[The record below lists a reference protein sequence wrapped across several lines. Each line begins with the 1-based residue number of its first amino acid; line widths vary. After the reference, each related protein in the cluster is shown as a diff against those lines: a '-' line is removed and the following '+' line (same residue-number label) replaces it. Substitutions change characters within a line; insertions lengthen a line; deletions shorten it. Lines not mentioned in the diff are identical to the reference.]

1 MSTTITALKL
11 SSKASNEVLVFLE
24 GRRQL
29 RLLKASVR
37 YLKVNQELTEAE
49 INALKERDQLERLF
63 LRSVRLVGRRPRSEK
78 EIRDRF
84 SRENVP
90 LEIQDRLIARLTD
103 SRMLDDYAFAK
114 EWIENRQTF
123 RPRSAWALTFE
134 LRKKGIAEETIEKAL
149 VGFDERHAV
158 LKAARLGARKYRHLS
173 EELFR
178 KRLSAYMSRRGFRY
192 PQYSPVVEEIW
203 GEITGM
209 QDEREGLT

>member
-11 SSKASNEVLVFLE
+11 SGKNSNEVQVSLD

-37 YLKVNQELTEAE
+37 HLKVNQELTEAE
-49 INALKERDQLERLF
+49 IDELKERDQLERLF
-63 LRSVRLVGRRPRSEK
+63 LRSVRLVSRRPRSEK

-84 SRENVP
+84 SRENIP
-90 LEIQDRLIARLTD
+90 AEIQDRLIDRLD
-103 SRMLDDYAFAK
+103 ESRMLDDYAFAK

-134 LRKKGIAEETIEKAL
+134 LRKKGIAEETIKKAL
-149 VGFDERHAV
+149 EGFDERHAV
-158 LKAARLGARKYRHLS
+158 LKAAHLGARKYRHLS
-173 EELFR
+173 EDLFR
-178 KRLSAYMSRRGFRY
+178 RRLSAYMNRRGFRY
-192 PQYSPVVEEIW
+192 PQYSPVVEEVW

-209 QDEREGLT
+209 QDESEGLK